1 MMLISDSAASHNRSY
16 GMLLMIVASSMYD
29 LYLVEWAL
37 QVDFC
42 RCRWYKHL
50 LVSICGQVPQQVFS
64 KFFCFVL
71 LFEPFIHEHF
81 LLLIIWLEY
90 IFFNQ

>member
-16 GMLLMIVASSMYD
+16 GVLLLIVASMYD
-29 LYLVEWAL
+29 LYLVKWAL

-64 KFFCFVL
+64 KFFWFVL